1 MAFDSLTEKLQNVF
15 KNLRSKGRLTEDD
28 VKAALREVKMALLE
42 ADVNFK
48 VVKNFVKSVQERA
61 VGQDVMSGLNP
72 GQMVIKIVNDELVN
86 LMGSE
91 TTEIKFQPGSQKTV
105 IMMMGLQGAGK
116 TTTTAKLAGKFK
128 LKGKKPLLV
137 ACDVYRPAAIKQLQ
151 INGEKQ
157 GVEVFSMGDNQKPAN
172 IAKAALEHA
181 EKNGNN
187 VIILDTAGRLHIDE
201 EMMEELQEIK
211 NTVEVHQSILVVDAM
226 TGQDAVNVAENFN
239 EKIGIDGV
247 IVTKLD
253 GDTRGGAALSIKAV
267 TGCPILYVGMGE
279 KLSDLE
285 QFYPDRMASRILGM
299 GDVLSLIEKAGEEI
313 DEEQAR
319 KMTEK
324 LKKSQ
329 FDFED
334 YLESM
339 KQMRKMGGLGSIM
352 NMLPGLGGMGGLG
365 KGKMPDIDADDA
377 EQKMARVEAIIY
389 SMTIKE
395 RQNPDI
401 ITPQR
406 KRRIAAGAGVD
417 ISEVNK
423 MMKQFEQMRN
433 ELTGRLHDKE
443 FLNAYTYYKIGKHK
457 SAIVALKNALRKYP
471 ETPHREELMY
481 LIVGSGYELAHNSVQ
496 RKQTDRY
503 LSMLDSYYTFIA
515 EFPESTHRK
524 EVDRMAK
531 EAKDYLA
538 KNQKNDTQDGN

>member
-105 IMMMGLQGAGK
+105 ILMRGLQGAGK

-423 MMKQFEQMRN
+423 MMKQFEQMRKMMKSFP
-433 ELTGRLHDKE
+433 GMMG
-443 FLNAYTYYKIGKHK
+443 GKGK
-457 SAIVALKNALRKYP
+457 KGKFKMP
-471 ETPHREELMY
+471 
-481 LIVGSGYELAHNSVQ
+481 
-496 RKQTDRY
+496 
-503 LSMLDSYYTFIA
+503 F
-515 EFPESTHRK
+515 
-524 EVDRMAK
+524 
-531 EAKDYLA
+531 
-538 KNQKNDTQDGN
+538 